1 MIRALLF
8 LALASSTCLAQSTTS
23 AVNGQMKP
31 SSAQVSTPA
40 PRPPALVAEQ
50 VPPDATVIT
59 VHGLCSKGSASQTA
73 PCLTTITKAEF
84 AQMIAAMSFN
94 PQVQTPVGMRNFA
107 ESYGQ
112 ALGLVEAA
120 EKAGIDKDPQFQ
132 ELMRIVRVR
141 TLADA
146 YRRYLQQKSANPSA
160 EEIQAY
166 YNQNPS
172 RFDQLELDRIFIPRM
187 NPRLPKDKQAEF
199 EQKAQQVATET
210 YQKAIKGEAASK
222 LQIAAYTALGLN
234 APASTDIGVR
244 RKGTLPATV
253 EPELFAL
260 KSGEISRLQTDSSGF
275 TIYKVRSRTTLP
287 LENVKDEV
295 ARELYQKRLASAIQ
309 EASGQTHVELNEKFF
324 RLPAPPPADKVP
336 ARASGRTVPG
346 AYSTTQKTGSPQ

>member
-1 MIRALLF
+1 
-8 LALASSTCLAQSTTS
+8 
-23 AVNGQMKP
+23 MK
-31 SSAQVSTPA
+31 STPA
-40 PRPPALVAEQ
+40 QISMPATRPPALVAEQ
-50 VPPDATVIT
+50 VPPDAAVVT
-59 VHGLCSKGSASQTA
+59 VHGLCSEGSASQTS

-94 PQVQTPVGMRNFA
+94 PQMQTPVALRNFA

-112 ALGLVEAA
+112 ALGLAEAA

-146 YRRYLQQKSANPSA
+146 YRRYLQQKAANPSA
-160 EEIQAY
+160 EEIQSY

-199 EQKAQQVATET
+199 EHKAQQVATET
-210 YQKAIKGEAASK
+210 YQKTVKGEAASK

-260 KSGEISRLQTDSSGF
+260 KSGEVSRLQTDSTGF

-295 ARELYQKRLASAIQ
+295 ARELYQKRFPSAIQ

-336 ARASGRTVPG
+336 ERASGRTVPG

>member
-1 MIRALLF
+1 
-8 LALASSTCLAQSTTS
+8 
-23 AVNGQMKP
+23 
-31 SSAQVSTPA
+31 
-40 PRPPALVAEQ
+40 
-50 VPPDATVIT
+50 
-59 VHGLCSKGSASQTA
+59 
-73 PCLTTITKAEF
+73 
-84 AQMIAAMSFN
+84 MIAAMSFN

-112 ALGLVEAA
+112 ALGLAEAA

-160 EEIQAY
+160 EEIQAF

-172 RFDQLELDRIFIPRM
+172 QFDQLELDRIFIPRM
-187 NPRLPKDKQAEF
+187 NPKLPKDKQAEF

-210 YQKAIKGEAASK
+210 YQKAVKGEAANK

-234 APASTDIGVR
+234 APATTDIGVR

-260 KSGEISRLQTDSSGF
+260 KSGEVSRLRTDSSGF

-287 LENVKDEV
+287 LENVKEEV
-295 ARELYQKRLASAIQ
+295 GREIYQKRLASAIQ
-309 EASGQTHVELNEKFF
+309 EASGQTRVELNENFF
-324 RLPAPPPADKVP
+324 RLPAPPRAGKAP
-336 ARASGRTVPG
+336 ARVSGRSATG
-346 AYSTTQKTGSPQ
+346 AYPTTQKPGSPQ

>member
-1 MIRALLF
+1 MIRTLLF
-8 LALASSTCLAQSTTS
+8 LAFASSTCLAQPAMSALKGEMKST
-23 AVNGQMKP
+23 P
-31 SSAQVSTPA
+31 AQVSIPGALPPGLA
-40 PRPPALVAEQ
+40 PEQLPPTAAV
-50 VPPDATVIT
+50 VT
-59 VHGLCSKGSASQTA
+59 VHGRCGSQANAA
-73 PCLTTITKAEF
+73 PETCATTITKAEF
-84 AQMIAAMSFN
+84 EQMIAAMSFN
-94 PQVQTPVGMRNFA
+94 PQMKTPVAMRNFA
-107 ESYGQ
+107 DSYGQ
-112 ALGLVEAA
+112 ALGLAEAA

-132 ELMRIVRVR
+132 ELMHIVRVR

-199 EQKAQQVATET
+199 EQKARKVATET
-210 YQKAIKGEAASK
+210 YQKAVKGEAANK
-222 LQIAAYTALGLN
+222 VQIAAYTALGLN

-260 KSGEISRLQTDSSGF
+260 KSGEVSRLQTDSSGF

-295 ARELYQKRLASAIQ
+295 AREIYQKRLASAMQ
-309 EASGQTHVELNEKFF
+309 EASGQTQVELNEKFF
-324 RLPAPPPADKVP
+324 RLPAPPLADKVP

-346 AYSTTQKTGSPQ
+346 AYSTTQKMGSPQ